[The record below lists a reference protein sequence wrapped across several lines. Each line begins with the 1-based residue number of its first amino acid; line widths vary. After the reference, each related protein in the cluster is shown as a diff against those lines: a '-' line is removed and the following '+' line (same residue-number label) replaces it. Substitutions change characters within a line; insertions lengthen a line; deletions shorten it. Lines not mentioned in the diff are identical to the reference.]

1 MSSKLEEIIEK
12 INDRLEQLA
21 LFEEYKPKEREELA
35 RIIKENTISNL
46 SSNSK
51 FKISDLLLAAA
62 IVGDKY
68 ENIDDVIETF
78 EFFEDLLNA
87 MTEDEIRS
95 LYIIISTAKRENKVE
110 DLLAKMKKTEQTGI
124 FKAKKMLSSFL
135 FDKKQ
140 FEFTEILKVL
150 LIADED
156 LFQVTIPVKKFMDI
170 ITQFNSEEEEILN
183 TFDFINSKM
192 KKSARKDFNSMLK
205 QEFNFNRFYQDI
217 KKINDYYTLIE
228 KENSKQLRSNTKEA
242 NQLSQL
248 KKILLDS
255 KDKKE
260 IVNISTII
268 NLVPIELEEEIL
280 RYVALKNQ
288 TYYDELETEYKKVS
302 ENSINNYISLFNT
315 KNINFNSYPKE
326 QQQLLLNIEFSEIEE
341 ILKFLELI
349 EYPINKNVIYII
361 LNTNVKIINTI
372 KEYVKRGILTYKFVC
387 ENIDIIF
394 DSEPTINKSVF
405 KILSANINTLIDANI
420 NIIGLDE
427 NSLDVFLTDPI
438 LLKNNLD
445 IINNYNINIKTRNL
459 KDYSFLKEE
468 NLEEKI
474 TKLQKLNVNINKN
487 INIINSDY
495 NIVKRIEICLNIGLD
510 IYEDGQI
517 KEEILNKD
525 LFFIPDELL
534 DNYLVKDKAKKI

>member
-205 QEFNFNRFYQDI
+205 QEFNFNRFYQDLS
-217 KKINDYYTLIE
+217 KINDYYTLIE